1 MKDYFAEQITERPR
15 SGGRYKTPKGY
26 NRRWQY
32 CDLDEQP
39 KKEKIR
45 QKWEDGYE
53 KQFTDLIGP
62 LYGYL
67 RKNVGC
73 HWDDVYS
80 EICEQLP
87 SNSIQGIHIR
97 QHVEWAVEKNV
108 AIINGVACHGEG
120 RTYGMPLASN
130 KDTFYVHPDTGILCK
145 GPTKKKNRWS
155 CLNKGKGIVIDDT
168 HQYHCID
175 GVWYLVTLKHYGPE
189 LAYWQRKYDVAYR
202 VNLTKWACF
211 EYYGKDYIGISK
223 DQLNKKEIR
232 KAGLN
237 KAA

>member
-15 SGGRYKTPKGY
+15 SGRRYKTPKGS

-45 QKWEDGYE
+45 QKWQDGQE
-53 KQFTDLIGP
+53 KSLTDVIGP

-80 EICEQLP
+80 EICENLP
-87 SNSIQGIHIR
+87 INSLQGIHIR

-108 AIINGVACHGEG
+108 VIINGVVCYGEG
-120 RTYGMPLASN
+120 RMYGNPISSN

-145 GPTKKKNRWS
+145 AATAKKFKYAPS
-155 CLNKGKGIVIDDT
+155 KGKGIVVDDT
-168 HQYHCID
+168 HQYHCIN
-175 GVWYLVTLKHYGPE
+175 GVWYLVTIGPWKSDPQT
-189 LAYWQRKYDVAYR
+189 YWRKEYDVVYK
-202 VNLTKWACF
+202 VYLSEWECF
-211 EYYGKDYIGISK
+211 DYYGKKYIGVSK
-223 DQLNKKEIR
+223 GQLNKKEIR
-232 KAGLN
+232 KAGLS
-237 KAA
+237 KTA

>member
-45 QKWEDGYE
+45 QKWKDGYE
-53 KQFTDLIGP
+53 KQFTDVIGP
-62 LYGYL
+62 LYGFL
-67 RKNVGC
+67 RKNVGR

-87 SNSIQGIHIR
+87 ISSLQGVHIR

-108 AIINGVACHGEG
+108 ILIKGVACYGIG
-120 RTYGMPLASN
+120 RMYGMPLASN
-130 KDTFYVHPDTGILCK
+130 RDTFYIHPDTGILCK
-145 GPTKKKNRWS
+145 AASARKFKYTPS
-155 CLNKGKGIVIDDT
+155 KGKGIVVDDT

-175 GVWYLVTLKHYGPE
+175 GVWYLVTIKPYGTC
-189 LAYWQRKYDVAYR
+189 LAWQNKYDVAYK
-202 VNLTKWACF
+202 VNLREWDCF
-211 EYYGKDYIGISK
+211 DYYGKKYIGISK